1 MSFSSNIPLQSNQ
14 VPISLDIP
22 SPDHPEFLS
31 ILSLSFKKIIDSLNT
46 KEGAYYLLQELANF
60 NQFFIDGNPQRYRNG
75 YRRVFKLDPAALTFN
90 HNITGIVQVTNYWA
104 IANTATDFRKVP
116 FTSTTLITDQISMTV
131 TTTQVIITNG
141 ATAPAITGGIIV
153 LEYLKE

>member
-1 MSFSSNIPLQSNQ
+1 MAFSSNIPLQSNQ
-14 VPISLDIP
+14 VSISLDIP
-22 SPDHPEFLS
+22 PIDHPEFNS
-31 ILSLSFKKIIDSLNT
+31 ILSLTFKKVIDSLNT

-60 NQFFIDGNPQRYRNG
+60 NQFFVAGNPLRYRNG
-75 YRRVFKLDPAALTFN
+75 YRRVFQLDPASLTFN

-141 ATAPAITGGIIV
+141 ATAPPITGGIVV